1 MLSSY
6 FSSFKVI
13 YPHGNLGKCK
23 IFPLLIFKQEMV
35 LKCLYNRL
43 NSNNWVK
50 LYLKMESIVKWKD
63 IVVSFFFWL
72 WILKKVFVMCVCGE
86 RNSNSRTILIMNE
99 NTYLV
104 YFTLY
109 HTVPERKPVAAQ
121 GIFGK
126 AATQRVLRVEDIFF
140 FLNKAF

>member
-1 MLSSY
+1 MSETL
-6 FSSFKVI
+6 
-13 YPHGNLGKCK
+13 PEDGKHS
-23 IFPLLIFKQEMV
+23 EMEGHSRV
-35 LKCLYNRL
+35 
-43 NSNNWVK
+43 
-50 LYLKMESIVKWKD
+50 
-63 IVVSFFFWL
+63 FFFL
-72 WILKKVFVMCVCGE
+72 IMNIEKSFCHMCVCGE